1 MSFKTLYEFILIKN
15 ITLLVNH
22 NSINLKGEV
31 DEYDMHS
38 LFYRDSVEDKSESI
52 SNKESKENKYSNKGD
67 LKQGIKYNISI
78 KEN

>member
-1 MSFKTLYEFILIKN
+1 
-15 ITLLVNH
+15 
-22 NSINLKGEV
+22 
-31 DEYDMHS
+31 MHS

-52 SNKESKENKYSNKGD
+52 SNKKSKENKYSNKGD